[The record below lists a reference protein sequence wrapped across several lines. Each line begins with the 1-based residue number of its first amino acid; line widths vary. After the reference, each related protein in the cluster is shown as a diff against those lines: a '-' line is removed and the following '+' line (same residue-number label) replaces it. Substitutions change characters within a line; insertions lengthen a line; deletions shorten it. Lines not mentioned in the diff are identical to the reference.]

1 MQVAPVVTTATT
13 VLPAGFSPV
22 PAPRKR
28 NALKAKKQLE
38 QSLLANVDGTGSR
51 QIVADGRT
59 VANAHAASLHFSNN
73 HNNNSNSSSS
83 SLSVARC
90 RANDHHHV
98 VDQGSPPL
106 RGLSER
112 LLEEA
117 QSMPNC
123 YQFVQQTDT
132 RESKGNIPA
141 CPAHQTSDI
150 RLQFEIACAA
160 LHGVRA
166 DLANSLASAEDA
178 CIVAGGQSSTDDA
191 LPAGPFDTKAHGKCK
206 RPPPPPTHNVRHRQ
220 AKCSEISIS
229 SPAAST
235 VANPVVVLST
245 AHSIGYIGESAKL
258 QRYRF
263 AHSSASR
270 RSSSLEF
277 TPVEE
282 DSRIVVPMVRPTS
295 KSKRNAALEILNGFG
310 QGSRIADEQSTN
322 SCGSSSVFDAS
333 PPPHL
338 SVRSVRHVVDKLIKQ
353 VESQIPRFRR
363 SGGASRPTWAPP
375 TQLDPDLVETRRQA
389 EMWTTDHT
397 LCCDLMT
404 GSVDDESRRNV
415 DACTQTS
422 PLSLS
427 CSSSFSWRSETDSIL
442 ANGMSGELS
451 NNGFL
456 ADNEISG
463 PNSEGSPMMT
473 TTTTTTATTT
483 TTTATTALSSSSSSA
498 FAFSYSASAS
508 SSSCHSLSS
517 VSDVADQKIATP
529 SATAALL
536 PSESDRSSNG
546 ATKRLSSQQAFE
558 EALRLLLV
566 AAADDRFDD
575 PKLAEILNVIRE
587 PTTKPPNRPKPAAT
601 GQQRCQVTFFE
612 QPTARRSDHWTMS
625 TLNNK
630 SDENSVVSSLSPTF
644 SSPETQVRFHQSST
658 SRPDDPIAPHPILRP
673 DQSNL
678 TSLSL
683 SSSSSSSSKTVPG
696 YGSKQACNKFSP
708 DEQRVVVEQDDS
720 VDGAVV
726 GRFKSPQDDDGTR
739 RKKKFSF
746 SAVTGV
752 ISSGSNDDSS
762 LDSDK
767 WTPEIRLATEKLSK
781 TFTSKKT
788 LENGKKS
795 AMDLGPPYKAGA
807 LIRSGTWLRR
817 EDSFAGDKR
826 KSRVAGITALAR
838 SKSLTARSRC
848 FQDVHL
854 PSLDGLQIPVKI
866 DALSV
871 SQLTLTMKYALL
883 HLTSILEK
891 NVPYTKPTGFQFG
904 VQRFFKRK
912 KVPESTASTGVFGT
926 ALSVIVQ
933 RTGHP
938 LPKCIYDAMKY
949 IEANALDAVGI
960 FRKSGVRSRI
970 QKLKSLCDDPSAEPV
985 DFDQYQAWDIADL
998 IKLYFRELPDQLL
1011 TTNLSETFIYISLYV
1026 PESMKMD
1033 AIRKA
1038 LLLLPDE
1045 NREVLHTLLHFLH
1058 KISQVSAVNQM
1069 DAQNLAICLAP
1080 SLFYIRSMSTGHPNW
1095 RRKTIT
1101 TGFPS
1106 EKELKENRAAQL
1118 CLGTMIRHYD
1128 QIFQISEDVL
1138 RSCCFDKNIENRLH
1152 FVVSD
1157 QGATFDLS
1165 NHYTVCCNSL
1175 IKEHNDKW
1183 RGWIVEGSWHGAEV
1197 TSKKITDSF
1206 PLKLWRCW
1214 TEVEAPPKEVLFR
1227 ILFERKIWDPDMVS
1241 CRVVKKLT
1249 DRCDV
1254 FQYMQQETPPHLKR
1268 DFCTIRIWETDLP
1281 EFRGGCVL
1289 VAFSVNSEV
1298 TELIGDVRANCLAA
1312 RYVIEPAGRGRSR
1325 LTYISRIDLR
1335 GRCKTWYNRN
1345 FGPLCARQIAQIRD
1359 SFLLQLAPGP
1369 ETRLKRINTHF
1380 HAGAICAYTFQH

>member
-1 MQVAPVVTTATT
+1 MLHISFEYTTA
-13 VLPAGFSPV
+13 VERI
-22 PAPRKR
+22 RK
-28 NALKAKKQLE
+28 NKPY
-38 QSLLANVDGTGSR
+38 DDDDDDD
-51 QIVADGRT
+51 IVR
-59 VANAHAASLHFSNN
+59 
-73 HNNNSNSSSS
+73 
-83 SLSVARC
+83 
-90 RANDHHHV
+90 
-98 VDQGSPPL
+98 
-106 RGLSER
+106 
-112 LLEEA
+112 
-117 QSMPNC
+117 
-123 YQFVQQTDT
+123 
-132 RESKGNIPA
+132 
-141 CPAHQTSDI
+141 
-150 RLQFEIACAA
+150 
-160 LHGVRA
+160 
-166 DLANSLASAEDA
+166 
-178 CIVAGGQSSTDDA
+178 
-191 LPAGPFDTKAHGKCK
+191 
-206 RPPPPPTHNVRHRQ
+206 
-220 AKCSEISIS
+220 
-229 SPAAST
+229 
-235 VANPVVVLST
+235 
-245 AHSIGYIGESAKL
+245 
-258 QRYRF
+258 
-263 AHSSASR
+263 
-270 RSSSLEF
+270 
-277 TPVEE
+277 
-282 DSRIVVPMVRPTS
+282 
-295 KSKRNAALEILNGFG
+295 
-310 QGSRIADEQSTN
+310 
-322 SCGSSSVFDAS
+322 
-333 PPPHL
+333 
-338 SVRSVRHVVDKLIKQ
+338 
-353 VESQIPRFRR
+353 
-363 SGGASRPTWAPP
+363 
-375 TQLDPDLVETRRQA
+375 
-389 EMWTTDHT
+389 
-397 LCCDLMT
+397 
-404 GSVDDESRRNV
+404 
-415 DACTQTS
+415 
-422 PLSLS
+422 
-427 CSSSFSWRSETDSIL
+427 
-442 ANGMSGELS
+442 
-451 NNGFL
+451 
-456 ADNEISG
+456 ISG
-463 PNSEGSPMMT
+463 
-473 TTTTTTATTT
+473 
-483 TTTATTALSSSSSSA
+483 LLK
-498 FAFSYSASAS
+498 F
-508 SSSCHSLSS
+508 
-517 VSDVADQKIATP
+517 VWQQKNCP
-529 SATAALL
+529 V
-536 PSESDRSSNG
+536 
-546 ATKRLSSQQAFE
+546 Q
-558 EALRLLLV
+558 
-566 AAADDRFDD
+566 
-575 PKLAEILNVIRE
+575 
-587 PTTKPPNRPKPAAT
+587 
-601 GQQRCQVTFFE
+601 
-612 QPTARRSDHWTMS
+612 
-625 TLNNK
+625 
-630 SDENSVVSSLSPTF
+630 
-644 SSPETQVRFHQSST
+644 
-658 SRPDDPIAPHPILRP
+658 
-673 DQSNL
+673 
-678 TSLSL
+678 
-683 SSSSSSSSKTVPG
+683 
-696 YGSKQACNKFSP
+696 
-708 DEQRVVVEQDDS
+708 
-720 VDGAVV
+720 
-726 GRFKSPQDDDGTR
+726 
-739 RKKKFSF
+739 
-746 SAVTGV
+746 
-752 ISSGSNDDSS
+752 
-762 LDSDK
+762 
-767 WTPEIRLATEKLSK
+767 

-1011 TTNLSETFIYISLYV
+1011 TTNFVWFTVDV

-1165 NHYTVCCNSL
+1165 NHYT
-1175 IKEHNDKW
+1175 EHNDKW

-1227 ILFERKIWDPDMVS
+1227 ILKIWDPDMVS

-1369 ETRLKRINTHF
+1369 ETRL
-1380 HAGAICAYTFQH
+1380 